1 MEETIKGIEVIA
13 YKVMKYD
20 MTCSGFQYELGKTY
34 KTDKA
39 KINEYGFHAC
49 LNPIDV
55 LDYYLEEGPF
65 NNAEDFAKSIFR
77 TEIRSSGFDPVQDEY
92 DLTDFET
99 QLVYELI
106 YKRVKAN
113 LPTLE
118 EATQLALRK
127 KLN

>member
-1 MEETIKGIEVIA
+1 MAKDRVKTIAEELWKFDG
-13 YKVMKYD
+13 
-20 MTCSGFQYELGKTY
+20 G
-34 KTDKA
+34 
-39 KINEYGFHAC
+39 EYY
-49 LNPIDV
+49 I
-55 LDYYLEEGPF
+55 DYYLEEGPF
-65 NNAEDFAKSIFR
+65 NNAEEFAKDIFR

-106 YKRVKAN
+106 YKRVKEN